1 MSAASSHTELN
12 PAAAA
17 HSTLE
22 LIWLPL
28 IGLAFVFVL
37 AFTNLVDFPLTW
49 FDEGSHLHVP
59 KTLVRFGVYADYSR
73 DGFRYFGPTIG
84 VGPTVMLP
92 IAAAFKLFGIGLF
105 QARVIMALYLV
116 GAVIVFYGLARLLG
130 GPRLA
135 LVATA
140 LLVVTPGLGLVE
152 YGRQVLGEVPGLLFT
167 LAGFWVWFKAWD
179 SASLRRLTIV
189 GLFFGLAVVT
199 KNQYLLVLAPT

>member
-12 PAAAA
+12 PAAAAHAAAA

-167 LAGFWVWFKAWD
+167 LAGFCYSRWP
-179 SASLRRLTIV
+179 
-189 GLFFGLAVVT
+189 GFGSGSKRGT
-199 KNQYLLVLAPT
+199 APACAG